1 MEKLSNEIES
11 INEQVIK
18 SKTLQ
23 QIPNI
28 LTQLDGYS
36 IKIKN
41 VISSSTSSSAL
52 LRKSHREALNE
63 VYKFITNMRDTY
75 SSNNIN
81 SPTIPSSASSDH
93 LSQSQEK
100 EEQRGKAIGET
111 IVHAGEISFE
121 DIAGLEVVKSLLHEA
136 VILPVQYPHLFTGKV
151 KPWKSVLLYGP
162 PGIIIIIIIVV
173 SSKKE
178 IQRTT

>member
-75 SSNNIN
+75 SDNIN

-162 PGIIIIIIIVV
+162 PGIIIIIVV

>member
-75 SSNNIN
+75 SDNIN

>member
-1 MEKLSNEIES
+1 MEKLANEIES
-11 INEQVIK
+11 INEQVLK

-23 QIPNI
+23 QVPDII
-28 LTQLDGYS
+28 AQLDGFS
-36 IKIKN
+36 TKIKN
-41 VISSSTSSSAL
+41 VISSAPSPANSCNVS
-52 LRKSHREALNE
+52 LRKTHRDALNE
-63 VYKFITNMRDTY
+63 VYKLITNMTDTY
-75 SSNNIN
+75 NNITN

-100 EEQRGKAIGET
+100 EEQREKAIGET
-111 IVHAGEISFE
+111 IVRAGEISFD

-162 PGIIIIIIIVV
+162 PGKIII
-173 SSKKE
+173 
-178 IQRTT
+178 